1 MHEYQYH
8 DAVYSGLG
16 SGRISYYNKVQG
28 KNRRSL
34 RVSGMVRMWEQCAW
48 SRWER
53 AVVRKVSGAA
63 RATSSGLLGLLKTAQ
78 ARKLKVDLGE
88 QLKFPETVAKS
99 RCML

>member
-16 SGRISYYNKVQG
+16 SGRISYYNKVQR

-34 RVSGMVRMWEQCAW
+34 WVSRMVRMWEQCAW

-63 RATSSGLLGLLKTAQ
+63 RATSSGLLETAQ
-78 ARKLKVDLGE
+78 ARELKFDLGE
-88 QLKFPETVAKS
+88 QLKFPETAAKS